1 MDLLRPIDNSHI
13 RVLQEGWKREC
24 WCFFTG
30 SMGSAN
36 STGHIPRSRQKH
48 TLTQFSARRCL
59 LRSAVCAETQPN
71 RSSPCHVGRESLDR
85 EFFRNMSGLAAS
97 SRPSVTLLCCDSA
110 LRATVCCAL
119 CAVCCVLRAVCCD
132 SVLRATVCSTVDEV
146 RLIIWQGRWHANRR
160 VPRPCG

>member
-48 TLTQFSARRCL
+48 TLTQFSARRCP

-110 LRATVCCAL
+110 LRATVC
-119 CAVCCVLRAVCCD
+119 
-132 SVLRATVCSTVDEV
+132 STVDKV
-146 RLIIWQGRWHANRR
+146 RLIIWQGRLHANRR
-160 VPRPCG
+160 EPRPCG